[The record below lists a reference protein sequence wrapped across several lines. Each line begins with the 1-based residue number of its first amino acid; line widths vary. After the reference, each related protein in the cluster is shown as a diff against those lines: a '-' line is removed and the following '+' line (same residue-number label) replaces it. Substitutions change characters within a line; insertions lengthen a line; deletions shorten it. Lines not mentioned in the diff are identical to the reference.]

1 MNQQFRA
8 GEAVWVEL
16 STADPGKAEAFYTS
30 LFGWTVRHEQLG
42 NTTYRMCSLHGRD
55 VAGIS
60 DGSALHGGRPRGWIT
75 YFAVNDVE
83 QSARQAVT
91 LGGALITPP
100 RYLPAAGTG
109 AAVID
114 PLGAT
119 FGLYQGES
127 RAGVQMLNAA
137 GALSWNEL
145 NTGDPVRSVAY
156 YQSLFGYRIEQ
167 RDDSPTAQPYTLLLL
182 GDVPVAGVLKL
193 DSEWPNVIPSKWIT
207 YFSVSSLD
215 TALAQVSALGGMPTV
230 GPFDSPHGRLQLI
243 KDPSGHTLCLVQLNG
258 VLRPDHDLLHP
269 AVDDD
274 D

>member
-1 MNQQFRA
+1 MHR
-8 GEAVWVEL
+8 
-16 STADPGKAEAFYTS
+16 
-30 LFGWTVRHEQLG
+30 
-42 NTTYRMCSLHGRD
+42 
-55 VAGIS
+55 
-60 DGSALHGGRPRGWIT
+60 
-75 YFAVNDVE
+75 VE

-182 GDVPVAGVLKL
+182 GDVPVA
-193 DSEWPNVIPSKWIT
+193 PSAIRAA
-207 YFSVSSLD
+207 
-215 TALAQVSALGGMPTV
+215 TAAADPPEEPPGTSFRLSPRLFHGLST
-230 GPFDSPHGRLQLI
+230 GP
-243 KDPSGHTLCLVQLNG
+243 
-258 VLRPDHDLLHP
+258 
-269 AVDDD
+269 
-274 D
+274 